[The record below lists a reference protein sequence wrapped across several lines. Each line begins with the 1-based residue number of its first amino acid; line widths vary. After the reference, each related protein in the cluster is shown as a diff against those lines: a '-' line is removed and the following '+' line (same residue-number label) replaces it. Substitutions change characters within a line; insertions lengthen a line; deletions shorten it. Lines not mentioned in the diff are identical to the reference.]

1 VAPLPFLQ
9 PVCSCLDC
17 QQVLSALANNAK
29 TNQHGH
35 VDEHGILCHRLVELC
50 PVGALALLFYIQFH
64 MLLSHPLPGFAP
76 TFGQPNYGEFG
87 YRPWYENFVFW
98 GEDPTKQMSYDS
110 EFPDASHHLAC

>member
-1 VAPLPFLQ
+1 MAPLPSLQ

-17 QQVLSALANNAK
+17 QQVLSALADNAK
-29 TNQHGH
+29 TNQHGR
-35 VDEHGILCHRLVELC
+35 VDEHGTLRHRLVELC
-50 PVGALALLFYIQFH
+50 PVGALALLFYTQFH
-64 MLLSHPLPGFAP
+64 VLSRPLPGFAP

-110 EFPDASHHLAC
+110 EFPNYACHLTC